1 MTVGFEP
8 THVLRNALAGHP
20 LKTTRASH
28 QCVQKMLKKIKI
40 KIKYQNKTYLLTYLL
55 PGHINTIISL

>member
-28 QCVQKMLKKIKI
+28 LMPNKWHQVPKEKIKI
-40 KIKYQNKTYLLTYLL
+40 VR
-55 PGHINTIISL
+55 IILMNL

>member
-28 QCVQKMLKKIKI
+28 
-40 KIKYQNKTYLLTYLL
+40 LLR
-55 PGHINTIISL
+55 GCQINGTQYT

>member
-28 QCVQKMLKKIKI
+28 LQGCQIFGTQ
-40 KIKYQNKTYLLTYLL
+40 YT
-55 PGHINTIISL
+55 